1 MIVSIASGA
10 IGGLL
15 IILLAAPLSSN
26 TDYSERVSNWYLTTA
41 MATRDRPAFVV
52 SPTTDISLESRSVNQ
67 RFNREELPV
76 IQPHY
81 SGSLATQ
88 HSAVASVPS
97 PLLMSNLA

>member
-1 MIVSIASGA
+1 VIVSIASGA

-41 MATRDRPAFVV
+41 MATMDRPAFVV

-67 RFNREELPV
+67 RFNREELPGD
-76 IQPHY
+76 PATL
-81 SGSLATQ
+81 LA
-88 HSAVASVPS
+88 
-97 PLLMSNLA
+97 